1 MHADL
6 IARFDAEA
14 RAAGY
19 DEILDREWPPGAVV
33 EEHTHPFAVRAV
45 VTRGEMWL
53 GCRGETLHLRP
64 GDGFALAFEEPHS
77 ERYGPEGAAYR
88 AARRR

>member
-1 MHADL
+1 MHAEL
-6 IARFDAEA
+6 VAVFDADA

-19 DEILDREWPPGAVV
+19 DEILDRDWPPGAVLD
-33 EEHTHPFAVRAV
+33 EHTHPFAVRAV

-53 GCRGETLHLRP
+53 ACRGETRHLRP
-64 GDGFALAFEEPHS
+64 GDGFALDRDEPHS

-88 AARRR
+88 VARRR